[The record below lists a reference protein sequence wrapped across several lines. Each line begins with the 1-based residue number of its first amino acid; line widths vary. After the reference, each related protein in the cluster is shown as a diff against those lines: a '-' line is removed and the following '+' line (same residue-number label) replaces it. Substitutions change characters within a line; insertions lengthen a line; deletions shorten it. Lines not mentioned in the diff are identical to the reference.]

1 MTTPE
6 QAQHF
11 LAVMR
16 TKTKEGGIEHKPP
29 SNLSAD
35 GVDAWYMMQRH
46 RDQEMKQRRKEAE
59 ALLRGYRMPYQAD
72 GDEFD
77 MASPR
82 ARRGRAST
90 GELSES
96 LVDPNGPLS
105 SSKRRQSSAPRLE
118 RNWDNDS
125 MSRGRRSL
133 LDPQRI
139 DLFNEREEDRGDIPS
154 GRENTDDGNRAH
166 FTDDHSVVTFDSRPH
181 VSYFEPNSSAQIDTS
196 QSQQRLRFV
205 EEEKKSDDAS
215 AVSYSMSHASGM
227 MGNDSRRASFG
238 STAGTMHAAQ
248 PRQDATVPETVWRDF
263 ISSGKI
269 IHTD

>member
-1 MTTPE
+1 LTTPE

-59 ALLRGYRMPYQAD
+59 ALLRGYRMTYQAD
-72 GDEFD
+72 GDEFN

-90 GELSES
+90 GELSET
-96 LVDPNGPLS
+96 LVDPAAS
-105 SSKRRQSSAPRLE
+105 SRHSDKRRQSSAPRLE
-118 RNWDNDS
+118 RNWETS
-125 MSRGRRSL
+125 SSPGSKR
-133 LDPQRI
+133 
-139 DLFNEREEDRGDIPS
+139 LFNEKEEDRGDRPS
-154 GRENTDDGNRAH
+154 GRENFDDGNRAL
-166 FTDDHSVVTFDSRPH
+166 FMDDHSVVTFDSRPH
-181 VSYFEPNSSAQIDTS
+181 VSYFKPNSSPQIDTS
-196 QSQQRLRFV
+196 QSRNRLRWV

-215 AVSYSMSHASGM
+215 AVGYSMSHASGM
-227 MGNDSRRASFG
+227 VGNDSRRASFD
-238 STAGTMHAAQ
+238 STKKPGMSQ
-248 PRQDATVPETVWRDF
+248 PRADPIAPETVWRDF
-263 ISSGKI
+263 ISNGKK
-269 IHTD
+269 D